1 MLIDL
6 MASQDRLREM
16 IDTLEEAISA
26 HQSVHDVGRDVA
38 NNGFAPAVPYDDAEI
53 NDVMMP

>member
-1 MLIDL
+1 